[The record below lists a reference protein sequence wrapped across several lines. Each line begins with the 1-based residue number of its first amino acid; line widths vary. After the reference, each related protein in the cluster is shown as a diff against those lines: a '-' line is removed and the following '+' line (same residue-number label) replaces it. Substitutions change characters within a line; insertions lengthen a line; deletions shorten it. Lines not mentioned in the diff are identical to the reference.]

1 MEMISSTICQILT
14 DDLTG
19 TYRQRWQLE
28 VERQLKDQN
37 AGIPMDFGVEQW
49 SEDWKKTVALPSFYC
64 LEEIH
69 IFALANI
76 LRRPILV
83 ICANFNRGEYD
94 EPIAGVNLGGI
105 YLPLLSDSVGCIK
118 TPLLIRYHHGHFTEL
133 VLTENNEGVSLMK
146 YDGQPMK
153 LHCLLPE
160 ESNFSDRLL
169 REYLNCFKLNYTD
182 ENGCITKILVAKM

>member
-1 MEMISSTICQILT
+1 MEMIGTTICQILT
-14 DDLTG
+14 ENLTG

-49 SEDWKKTVALPSFYC
+49 SENWKKTVALPTTPGFYC

-83 ICANFNRGEYD
+83 ICTNFNRGDYN

-105 YLPLLSDSVGCIK
+105 YLPLLSDSVDCIK
-118 TPLLIRYHHGHFTEL
+118 IPLLIRYHHGHFTEL
-133 VLTENNEGVSLMK
+133 VLTENNEGHK
-146 YDGQPMK
+146 
-153 LHCLLPE
+153 
-160 ESNFSDRLL
+160 FSVVCYERKGISQID
-169 REYLNCFKLNYTD
+169 YCGNT
-182 ENGCITKILVAKM
+182 